1 MRPAILVVALLLVAL
16 DAAPAAADTSVEFK
30 SPLGIINCRGD
41 RVPPA
46 YISCLTLKSDW
57 PAYPVRTCQEG
68 DFFNDEISLG
78 INRGTRFLELGGCHN
93 DVGPICIPQCK
104 ALAYGDHVDIGLI
117 RCSSARNGVT
127 CRYFKGRR
135 VGFRIAYEGY
145 TVWRA

>member
-1 MRPAILVVALLLVAL
+1 MSCAVLIVALLLFAL
-16 DAAPAAADTSVEFK
+16 GAARAAADTSVEFK
-30 SPLGIINCRGD
+30 SPLGNINCRGD

-46 YISCLTLKSDW
+46 CISWLTLKSDW
-57 PAYPVRTCQEG
+57 RAYPVRTCQEG
-68 DFFNDEISLG
+68 EFFNDNSLG
-78 INRGTRFLELGGCHN
+78 INRGMRFLELGGCHN
-93 DVGPICIPQCK
+93 DVGPICIPQRK
-104 ALAYGDHVDIGLI
+104 ALAYGDHVDINLI